1 MVENLVDTP
10 LIYAALFNFVV
21 WLAVGFV
28 VVKVWRAPV
37 YHPFVIYLLYHFVGF
52 IVRPLLIYLD
62 GKSFI
67 WLRVGITPTSEDIIR
82 VTAIANVALIA
93 AFLGFT
99 FAKRAKSIIPTFA
112 PVRFVVLRPVAF
124 YAAVFVLGVAGLY
137 GTYRAYGDAGLQSVN
152 AFQVTRDAEGGQ
164 RLVGISGYTLA
175 LAEFLPIIC
184 IMLYLCKGSIRT
196 LSIFFIAA
204 FVALR
209 AYIGAQRLS
218 FVVVLVS
225 VFFVSLIE
233 ARRRYPGALIIIGV
247 LLGALLFDIVGHDRY
262 VVRRVVLG
270 DADISS
276 IWTSYVADRGS
287 KSSMDVVEFDSAT
300 VAAMVVDER
309 AGYSY
314 GTQYLRLLYWPIPRQ
329 LWPDKPVF
337 TSIVN
342 LNEYGNFS
350 SMTTTLYVDVYMVYG
365 FVSLIPMMFLLGVVQ
380 SRLYDAAV
388 RTTSPL
394 LFTFFWIF
402 LIYFKTI
409 LRDGGVTVVYFWAF
423 SMIAAAILIVVG
435 GIRLR
440 RETTGARA
448 RQDYPAAT
456 ALRPSG

>member
-10 LIYAALFNFVV
+10 LIYAAIFNFVV
-21 WLAVGFV
+21 WAAIGFV
-28 VVKVWRAPV
+28 VVRAWQAPV
-37 YHPFVIYLLYHFVGF
+37 YHPFVVYLLYHFVGF
-52 IVRPLLIYLD
+52 IVRPILIYFD

-67 WLRVGITPTSEDIIR
+67 WLRVGITPTSEDILRI
-82 VTAIANVALIA
+82 TAIANVALIA
-93 AFLGFT
+93 AFLGFA
-99 FAKRAKSIIPTFA
+99 FAKRAKHIIPAFS
-112 PVRFVVLRPVAF
+112 PVRFVVLRPLAF

-152 AFQVTRDAEGGQ
+152 GFQVTRDAEGGQ

-184 IMLYLCKGSIRT
+184 IVLYLCKGSIRT
-196 LSIFFIAA
+196 LSVFFIAV

-209 AYIGAQRLS
+209 MYIGAQRLS
-218 FVVVLVS
+218 FVVVLIS
-225 VFFVSLIE
+225 IFFVTLIE
-233 ARRRYPGALIIIGV
+233 ARRRYPGALIILGV
-247 LLGALLFDIVGHDRY
+247 LLGGLLFDIVGHDRY

-270 DADISS
+270 DADLSS

-388 RTTSPL
+388 KTTSPF
-394 LFTFFWIF
+394 LFSFFWIF

-423 SMIAAAILIVVG
+423 SMIAAAILIIVG
-435 GIRLR
+435 GVRLQ
-440 RETTGARA
+440 RETPVARM
-448 RQDYPAAT
+448 RPDYPAAV
-456 ALRPSG
+456 AVRPSG

>member
-28 VVKVWRAPV
+28 VVKVWCAPV

-124 YAAVFVLGVAGLY
+124 YATVFVLGVAGLY